1 LKDRINEG
9 LTLLRLGDDLK
20 VYALGA

>member
-1 LKDRINEG
+1 LKDRINEV

-20 VYALGA
+20 VYAVG